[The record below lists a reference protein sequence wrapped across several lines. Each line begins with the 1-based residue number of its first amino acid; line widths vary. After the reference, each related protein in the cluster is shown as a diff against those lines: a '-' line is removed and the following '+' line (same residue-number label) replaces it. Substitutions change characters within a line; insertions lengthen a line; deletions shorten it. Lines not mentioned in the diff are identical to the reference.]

1 MGRCEPE
8 GADVK
13 RSGPAMKPPATTDVP
28 LTTAEAAY
36 LYALLVT
43 EGPDDEDAE
52 LIEKLKAAL

>member
-1 MGRCEPE
+1 M
-8 GADVK
+8 K